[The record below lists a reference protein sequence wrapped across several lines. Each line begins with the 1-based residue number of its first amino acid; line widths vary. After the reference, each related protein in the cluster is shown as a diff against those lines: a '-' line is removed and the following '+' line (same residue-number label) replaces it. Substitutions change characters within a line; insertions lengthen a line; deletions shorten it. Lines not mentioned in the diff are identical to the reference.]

1 MSDFPALR
9 SNQLVSFERFKTVI
23 AQNPSWPENEPK
35 EELAGLTKSVIKL
48 TEAVVRNNMANEFT
62 RVDAAL
68 DAALA
73 RKNLENWKDLSMP
86 DADAIARAQRAATT
100 DLADGMIDSDDET
113 TLCARPLQWR
123 LERGARPSPADM
135 LEVLDVAVPLIKTM
149 NHTGPALASQTLGC
163 TAVPD
168 EVMGYCALQCPL
180 LIRAAPQ
187 RLPLHKNLPSLL
199 VSYRPLARISK
210 TTPPENPLDARRSET
225 SLHDDGLLGA
235 PRLRDGLPGT

>member
-1 MSDFPALR
+1 MADFPALR
-9 SNQLVSFERFKTVI
+9 SNQSVSFEQFKTVI
-23 AQNPSWPENEPK
+23 AQNPSWLENEPR
-35 EELAGLTKSVIKL
+35 EELAGLTKSIIRS
-48 TEAVVRNNMANEFT
+48 TEASVRKEMADEFA
-62 RVDAAL
+62 RV

-73 RKNLENWKDLSMP
+73 RKNLKNWKTLPMP
-86 DADAIARAQRAATT
+86 DAKAIARAQVPATSELPSRMT
-100 DLADGMIDSDDET
+100 DSDDET
-113 TLCARPLQWR
+113 TVCERPLQWR
-123 LERGARPSPADM
+123 LGPNVQPSPADM
-135 LEVLDVAVPLIKTM
+135 LKVLNLGVPLIYTM
-149 NHTGPALASQTLGC
+149 NHTGVALASQTLGC

-225 SLHDDGLLGA
+225 LLHDDGLLGA

>member
-1 MSDFPALR
+1 MADFPALR
-9 SNQLVSFERFKTVI
+9 SNQLVSFERFKTAI
-23 AQNPSWPENEPK
+23 AQNPSWLENEPR
-35 EELAGLTKSVIKL
+35 EELAGLTKSIIRS
-48 TEAVVRNNMANEFT
+48 TEASVRKEMADEFA
-62 RVDAAL
+62 RV

-73 RKNLENWKDLSMP
+73 RKNLKNWKTLPMP
-86 DADAIARAQRAATT
+86 DAKAIARAQVPATSELPSRMT
-100 DLADGMIDSDDET
+100 DSDDET
-113 TLCARPLQWR
+113 TVCERPLQWR
-123 LERGARPSPADM
+123 LAGGAKPSPADM
-135 LEVLDVAVPLIKTM
+135 LEVLNKAVPLIFTM